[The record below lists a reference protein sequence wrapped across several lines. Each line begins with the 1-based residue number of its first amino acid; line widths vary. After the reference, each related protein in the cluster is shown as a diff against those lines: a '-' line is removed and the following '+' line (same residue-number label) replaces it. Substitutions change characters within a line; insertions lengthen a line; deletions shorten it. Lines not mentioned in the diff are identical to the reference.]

1 MSSNRK
7 LKTLSRD
14 PSLFR
19 LLLVRESNLGVGGR
33 GALEPEKEVVAEPET
48 VRGGGLTWTPR
59 IEVRVWRVGG
69 FLAIEEVG
77 VGVVVRRGG
86 RRGRR
91 GRFVGEWGGG
101 EVQAAGKPK
110 EEVRR
115 RLDDIIK
122 EEQRSWKMTRRGR
135 VIVWVRNQ

>member
-1 MSSNRK
+1 MAVLVSLTFPHHLYMSSNRK

-19 LLLVRESNLGVGGR
+19 LLLVRESDLGVGGR

-48 VRGGGLTWTPR
+48 VQGGGLTWTPR

-77 VGVVVRRGG
+77 VGVVVRRG
-86 RRGRR
+86 RRW
-91 GRFVGEWGGG
+91 RFVGE
-101 EVQAAGKPK
+101 
-110 EEVRR
+110 
-115 RLDDIIK
+115 
-122 EEQRSWKMTRRGR
+122 
-135 VIVWVRNQ
+135 